1 MSRTARTARTNT
13 SILDEAVS
21 LSTGQVSAVNRKA
34 SELLRNKGLA
44 ATSLNIAG
52 LPHTYGGAAELLIQA
67 GMAKADVVS
76 LLDATAGLSK
86 TALRRDVLG
95 VRSAQKA
102 PKAVRTTKKAAP
114 AKRTTAKPKAT
125 TKATTKAAPK
135 AATTPKAVKVTTP
148 TAYTTTVAELTNGSG
163 FQLKI
168 GGQVYTVKAKPVVA
182 NGKAKLRVDHVRADG
197 TTVEFFEMS
206 LNRKVIP
213 AASTVTTPKAATAPK
228 ATTTKAATT
237 KVTPKATADEP
248 VKGGDTRIAALKALG
263 FDLTQEQLDA
273 LTVVLG

>member
-114 AKRTTAKPKAT
+114 AKRTTAKP
-125 TKATTKAAPK
+125 KATTKAAPK